1 MHVLTHERAKYCTR
15 LQFPV
20 LKYRKSRTFPSRD
33 RTSLAKE
40 TKRLKIFGLHRLD
53 RRSDRLTIN
62 LMAIVLPVLSSIITA
77 RVGFLR
83 HTPFALHV
91 LCIIFVAM
99 VGGFAPAM
107 VAVLFS
113 IVSSYYLVIDA
124 SGMHEPFFITALR
137 CSVLAIIGI
146 FVAVV
151 NRSRHRALSALQDRT
166 AELILSQQGSR
177 CASWRFDPR
186 DKVRWQRGGYEVFGI
201 PFDAVEA
208 LPSAIELMHPDDQ
221 ADVRS
226 AIDEAVR
233 TNGPIHVQYRVMFP
247 NGEVHWNEGRGAPI
261 APGVAIWRG
270 VTFDVSER
278 KLAENALLR
287 SEKLAAMGRLASTV
301 AHEINNPLEAV
312 TNLLYLA
319 RTSLSHTDDS
329 QAYLASAEAEL
340 GRLADITRLTLGFVR
355 NSASSRNVDPSSTI
369 DEVLSIFRHRFELK
383 RIQVARSCQG
393 GLLIHIAPHELRQ
406 ILTNII
412 SNAADALPDS
422 GAVLTIKVR
431 QENNTAVI
439 QIEDNGHG
447 ISEADIRRI
456 FEPFFSTKPDVGTGI
471 GLWVTRE
478 LVEKSGGT
486 ISVRSGDFPG
496 GMKTSFRLAFPL
508 AQDQSS

>member
-1 MHVLTHERAKYCTR
+1 
-15 LQFPV
+15 
-20 LKYRKSRTFPSRD
+20 
-33 RTSLAKE
+33 
-40 TKRLKIFGLHRLD
+40 LKILGLHRLD
-53 RRSDRLTIN
+53 RRSDRLAIN
-62 LMAIVLPVLSSIITA
+62 LLAVVLPVLSSIVTDRI
-77 RVGFLR
+77 GFLH

-99 VGGFAPAM
+99 IGGLWPAV

-124 SGMHEPFFITALR
+124 AGLHEPFWVTALR
-137 CSVLAIIGI
+137 CGVLMVIGI
-146 FVAVV
+146 FVAVM
-151 NRSRHRALSALQDRT
+151 NSSRRRALTALQDRT
-166 AELILSQQGSR
+166 GELILSQQGSR
-177 CASWRFDPR
+177 CASWRYEPG
-186 DKVRWQRGGYEVFGI
+186 DKPRWQRGGFEVFGI
-201 PFDAVEA
+201 PFDQLEA
-208 LPSAIELMHPDDQ
+208 MPSLVPLVHPDDQ
-221 ADVRS
+221 ARYS
-226 AIDEAVR
+226 AAMAEAIEKK
-233 TNGPIHVQYRVMFP
+233 GPFHIEYRVLFP
-247 NGEVHWNEGRGAPI
+247 NGDVHWNEARGAPV

-319 RTSLSHTDDS
+319 RTSLSHSDDS

-340 GRLADITRLTLGFVR
+340 ARLADITRLTLGFVR
-355 NSASSRNVDPSSTI
+355 NTASSSNIDPSTTI

-393 GLLIHIAPHELRQ
+393 GLLIHIAPHEFRQ
-406 ILTNII
+406 IVTNII

-422 GAVLTIKVR
+422 GAVLSIKVR
-431 QENNTAVI
+431 QENSTAVI

-447 ISEADIRRI
+447 ISDADIRRI

-486 ISVRSGDFPG
+486 ISVRSGDLPNG
-496 GMKTSFRLAFPL
+496 IKTCFRVEFPL
-508 AQDQSS
+508 AGETSPATGN

>member
-1 MHVLTHERAKYCTR
+1 
-15 LQFPV
+15 
-20 LKYRKSRTFPSRD
+20 
-33 RTSLAKE
+33 
-40 TKRLKIFGLHRLD
+40 LKIFGLHRLD
-53 RRSDRLTIN
+53 SRSDRLTIN
-62 LMAIVLPVLSSIITA
+62 LLAVVLPVLSSIITA
-77 RVGFLR
+77 RIRFLH

-99 VGGFAPAM
+99 IGGLWPA
-107 VAVLFS
+107 VIAVVFS

-124 SGMHEPFFITALR
+124 SGFSEPFWVTALR
-137 CSVLAIIGI
+137 CSVLMVIGI
-146 FVAVV
+146 FVAVM
-151 NRSRHRALSALQDRT
+151 NSSRRRALNALKDRT

-186 DKVRWQRGGYEVFGI
+186 DKLRWQRGGYEVFGI
-201 PFDAVEA
+201 PFDELEA
-208 LPSAIELMHPDDQ
+208 LPSPIDLMHPEDQ
-221 ADVRS
+221 AGVRS
-226 AIDEAVR
+226 AIDEAIR
-233 TNGPIHVQYRVMFP
+233 TNGPIHVQYRVLFP
-247 NGEVHWNEGRGAPI
+247 NGDVHWNEGRGAPI
-261 APGVAIWRG
+261 APGIAIWRG

-340 GRLADITRLTLGFVR
+340 ARLADITRLTLGFVR
-355 NSASSRNVDPSSTI
+355 NNATSRNIDPSATI

-406 ILTNII
+406 VLTNII

-422 GAVLTIKVR
+422 GATLSIKVR
-431 QENNTAVI
+431 QENTSAII

-447 ISEADIRRI
+447 ISEADILRI

-486 ISVRSGDFPG
+486 ISVRSGDLPG
-496 GMKTSFRLAFPL
+496 GMKTSFRVEFPL
-508 AQDQSS
+508 ATAQNS